1 MRHLC
6 HNLNYYYHHYCLG
19 VAECTAVGDAAL
31 AASDAAFA
39 AFAAVGAVVV
49 VVAAVAAVAFVAE
62 AE

>member
-19 VAECTAVGDAAL
+19 VAECTAVGDAAAL

-39 AFAAVGAVVV
+39 AFAAIGAVVV
-49 VVAAVAAVAFVAE
+49 VVAAAVAFVAE